1 MQEFD
6 GIKDK
11 IGILDSLLGS
21 TTQNLYH
28 IGTQNLVQTI
38 NTIKQTY
45 EILRQHAYA
54 GLYSQSQSYQKLLS
68 LMEIGFDLDSGAMYL
83 DANKLANHI
92 THHLPLTSQD
102 NFVAVME
109 FLGQLK
115 HSSQNTQMTIKNLD
129 KIIGQIAVVADNLPT
144 EFNEWLK
151 QVNPSLLSKLGSH
164 IGTQQSEYIRDKSI
178 VLAGEGND
186 NITGTKDQDI
196 LFGGHG
202 NDNLT
207 ASDGTDY
214 LDGGMGNDHLNA
226 GNGDDVLIGGVGNDH
241 LNGGYGADTY
251 IFSKGHGQ
259 DVIVD
264 YQWLKKDE
272 INPQDAIEFTNI
284 KSTEVSVS
292 LENGNIALSGYHDGD
307 KLTLQ
312 SFFGGANYHIERF
325 KFTDK
330 TVDLS
335 ELLIRNAIHAT
346 DGNDHLEGGT
356 GNNYLNGGAGD
367 DVFMTGLS
375 QDVIIG
381 GLGADTIKFIP
392 DFEGLILEGNV
403 PILKIQDF
411 NVAQGDKLDFSSLFE
426 NTQINQSNIFEHLS
440 LEHKNN
446 HVVLRLD
453 KDGAGDEHTSQNFID
468 LGYQPNI
475 KNLEQLLGNM
485 VI

>member
-1 MQEFD
+1 MAQIVSGEHEKALQEFD

-83 DANKLANHI
+83 DVNKLANHI

-214 LDGGMGNDHLNA
+214 LDGGMGNDHLN
-226 GNGDDVLIGGVGNDH
+226 
-241 LNGGYGADTY
+241 
-251 IFSKGHGQ
+251 
-259 DVIVD
+259 
-264 YQWLKKDE
+264 
-272 INPQDAIEFTNI
+272 
-284 KSTEVSVS
+284 
-292 LENGNIALSGYHDGD
+292 
-307 KLTLQ
+307 
-312 SFFGGANYHIERF
+312 
-325 KFTDK
+325 
-330 TVDLS
+330 
-335 ELLIRNAIHAT
+335 
-346 DGNDHLEGGT
+346 
-356 GNNYLNGGAGD
+356 
-367 DVFMTGLS
+367 
-375 QDVIIG
+375 
-381 GLGADTIKFIP
+381 
-392 DFEGLILEGNV
+392 
-403 PILKIQDF
+403 
-411 NVAQGDKLDFSSLFE
+411 
-426 NTQINQSNIFEHLS
+426 
-440 LEHKNN
+440 
-446 HVVLRLD
+446 VVM
-453 KDGAGDEHTSQNFID
+453 AMM
-468 LGYQPNI
+468 Y
-475 KNLEQLLGNM
+475 
-485 VI
+485 